1 MQTSYLM
8 RPLSLCMPRG
18 TLPEPIPVAS
28 ALHTFFIL
36 LIGYCMRH
44 NCHIYIQVHRF
55 VKFQSYQKKIL
66 AEKTQKATKRD
77 EERGCATKILK
88 IEKKNF
94 WLTVRLNRF

>member
-55 VKFQSYQKKIL
+55 VKFQSYQKKNPGR
-66 AEKTQKATKRD
+66 KNTKSYK
-77 EERGCATKILK
+77 ER
-88 IEKKNF
+88 
-94 WLTVRLNRF
+94 